1 MDAHHDECWIHCC
14 FKPRNGEASLLE
26 SCEPLY
32 CKKRC
37 IRKQP
42 THPPI
47 PSHQDT
53 VQSFIMTPCYSR
65 INLRR
70 PYFNHQGNARWRL
83 IIERLTTGDE
93 RSKTKSGNWEKPA
106 QNSCFVPRNI
116 LDSWS
121 AIKSIICFLT
131 SSCLNCTPC
140 RRKRWSS
147 LSPGE
152 DEWYQAQSNRVHPL
166 FGIFNKSPIN
176 SVTSSQFLAQSGI
189 LKHNLT
195 NKQSQFLTQP
205 SPPIQ
210 TTNTNKESTITRN
223 QEIRRTIKVMASHM
237 AQRCRQ
243 SIGSQMVQKVNAV
256 VQTVRKTQ
264 EASCLIAATV
274 KSHL

>member
-42 THPPI
+42 THLPI

-83 IIERLTTGDE
+83 IIERLTTGDD

-106 QNSCFVPRNI
+106 QWRQNSCFVPKKHLGFLECNQINHLLPHII
-116 LDSWS
+116 L
-121 AIKSIICFLT
+121 
-131 SSCLNCTPC
+131 PE
-140 RRKRWSS
+140 
-147 LSPGE
+147 G
-152 DEWYQAQSNRVHPL
+152 
-166 FGIFNKSPIN
+166 
-176 SVTSSQFLAQSGI
+176 
-189 LKHNLT
+189 
-195 NKQSQFLTQP
+195 
-205 SPPIQ
+205 
-210 TTNTNKESTITRN
+210 
-223 QEIRRTIKVMASHM
+223 
-237 AQRCRQ
+237 
-243 SIGSQMVQKVNAV
+243 
-256 VQTVRKTQ
+256 
-264 EASCLIAATV
+264 CLIALLAEEKDDPHCHPGKMSDIKLSQTA
-274 KSHL
+274 SILCSASSTNLPSTPSPLHNS

>member
-83 IIERLTTGDE
+83 IIERSTTGDDRARRRVGIE
-93 RSKTKSGNWEKPA
+93 RSRLSEGKTPA
-106 QNSCFVPRNI
+106 LSPRNI

-121 AIKSIICFLT
+121 AIRSIICFLT
-131 SSCLNCTPC
+131 SSCL
-140 RRKRWSS
+140 K
-147 LSPGE
+147 
-152 DEWYQAQSNRVHPL
+152 DA
-166 FGIFNKSPIN
+166 
-176 SVTSSQFLAQSGI
+176 
-189 LKHNLT
+189 
-195 NKQSQFLTQP
+195 
-205 SPPIQ
+205 
-210 TTNTNKESTITRN
+210 
-223 QEIRRTIKVMASHM
+223 
-237 AQRCRQ
+237 
-243 SIGSQMVQKVNAV
+243 
-256 VQTVRKTQ
+256 
-264 EASCLIAATV
+264 
-274 KSHL
+274 

>member
-1 MDAHHDECWIHCC
+1 MKAKLLLCPQETFWI
-14 FKPRNGEASLLE
+14 PG
-26 SCEPLY
+26 
-32 CKKRC
+32 
-37 IRKQP
+37 
-42 THPPI
+42 
-47 PSHQDT
+47 
-53 VQSFIMTPCYSR
+53 VQSNQSSASSHH
-65 INLRR
+65 L
-70 PYFNHQGNARWRL
+70 AWRM
-83 IIERLTTGDE
+83 
-93 RSKTKSGNWEKPA
+93 
-106 QNSCFVPRNI
+106 
-116 LDSWS
+116 
-121 AIKSIICFLT
+121 
-131 SSCLNCTPC
+131 LNCAPC

-176 SVTSSQFLAQSGI
+176 SVTSSQFLAQSSI

-223 QEIRRTIKVMASHM
+223 QEIRRAIKVMASHM